1 MALPSDPE
9 QAPDSPEDG
18 ATSRSGDLRWR
29 SRSVSGEPCALAGRS
44 PSQLTRMIAA
54 ARLETKRSTLDELP
68 PVTGRGPA
76 FDERSRRRR
85 ESSFTHTSGQAVP
98 SSTVPA
104 GPPGLQYR
112 RTSSPADLA
121 AEPAVTQ
128 AAEEARA
135 SPFANQ

>member
-1 MALPSDPE
+1 M
-9 QAPDSPEDG
+9 
-18 ATSRSGDLRWR
+18 
-29 SRSVSGEPCALAGRS
+29 SGEPCALVGRS

-76 FDERSRRRR
+76 FDERNRRRR
-85 ESSFTHTSGQAVP
+85 ESSFSHASGQAVP
-98 SSTVPA
+98 SGTFPTGA
-104 GPPGLQYR
+104 PGLHYR

-121 AEPAVTQ
+121 AEPAVAQ
-128 AAEEARA
+128 AVEEARA